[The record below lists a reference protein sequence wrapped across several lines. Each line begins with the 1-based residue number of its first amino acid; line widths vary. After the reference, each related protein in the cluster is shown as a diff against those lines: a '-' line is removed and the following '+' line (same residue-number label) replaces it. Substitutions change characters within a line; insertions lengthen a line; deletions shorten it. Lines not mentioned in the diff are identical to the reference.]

1 MATDTTEKMAE
12 VAAEV
17 AGETAK
23 KAGATGMPQLDFATY
38 PNQIFWLLVA
48 LLAIYFI
55 LSRVVLPRIA
65 AVLAERQDTITR
77 DLDTAEAL
85 KRQAVEAEEAY
96 HKALADARAEA
107 GRIIAESKAEIQA
120 ELDAAV
126 TRADAEIAAR
136 AAEGEKAIAAIRKD
150 ARDSVKKVATAT
162 ARELV
167 AHLGIKAD
175 ARAVTAAVTARMKG

>member
-1 MATDTTEKMAE
+1 MAKDTTEAMAE
-12 VAAEV
+12 AA
-17 AGETAK
+17 GKTAE

-48 LLAIYFI
+48 LVAIYFI

-77 DLDTAEAL
+77 DIDTAEEL
-85 KRQAVEAEEAY
+85 KQQAVEAEEAY

-120 ELDAAV
+120 ELDVAV
-126 TRADAEIAAR
+126 AKADAEIAAR
-136 AAEGEKAIAAIRKD
+136 AAEGEKAIAAIRKN
-150 ARDSVKKVATAT
+150 ARDSVRKVAEDTAK
-162 ARELV
+162 ELV
-167 AHLGIKAD
+167 AHLGVKAD
-175 ARAVTAAVTARMKG
+175 AKAVSAAVTARMKG